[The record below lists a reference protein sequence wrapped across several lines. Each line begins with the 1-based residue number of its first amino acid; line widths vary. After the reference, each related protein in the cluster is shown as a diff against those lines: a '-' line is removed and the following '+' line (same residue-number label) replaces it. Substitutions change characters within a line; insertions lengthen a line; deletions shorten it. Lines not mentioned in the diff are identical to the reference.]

1 MVAELEAETEA
12 AAKEVEALFG
22 RYYGIAECLAST
34 QIIRDTTIEQVEGG
48 IANHRLFSSLLET
61 LRLIQEDNK
70 TDVTVIWTANI
81 ATGEVLQSDGQI
93 FSSSDID
100 ITSRD
105 WYKDVMQNN
114 KTILTA
120 VYKNINT
127 DDRIVTIASPVFVN
141 NEIKGIIGID
151 INIKNLTQILS
162 KVSVGETGYIT
173 LYDSE
178 NIILY
183 HPDNNLIDVSAKEA
197 NYSEN
202 MLTKIINK
210 EDTNTM
216 LYTRSGVNYYGSLKN
231 IDLIGYTM
239 LGIMPEAEFT
249 SQTNSILNILI
260 VGAIAC
266 GIVLTFVCLFIALSI
281 TKPLKR
287 LNNTVGMLADGNLDV
302 TVDVK
307 SRDEVSQLAY
317 NVQRI
322 VERLKEYILYIDEIS
337 SVLYQIG
344 EGNLSFK
351 LEQEYLGEFAKVKE
365 ALLNIKKTLTE
376 TLTSV
381 IQSAEQVNVGAGQIA
396 DGAQSLA
403 QGATEQ
409 ASAVQ
414 ELSSAVQELSLQA
427 TNEADKAVEAGKFLQ
442 YIKDEVEKSNNQMEL
457 MQKAM
462 DDISVQSN
470 TIRSIIKTIDDIAF
484 QTNILALNAAVEAAR
499 AGTAGKGFSVVA
511 DEVRN
516 LAGKSAEAAKKTNDL
531 IENSVL
537 AVKNGEDITKVT
549 ANSLVT
555 VLQETKKIVDTI
567 DEVANAYH
575 NQAGKLSEIAKGI
588 DQISDVVQTNSATA
602 EESAAASEELSS
614 QACAMNEQV
623 AHFKMDKS
631 L

>member
-1 MVAELEAETEA
+1 
-12 AAKEVEALFG
+12 
-22 RYYGIAECLAST
+22 
-34 QIIRDTTIEQVEGG
+34 
-48 IANHRLFSSLLET
+48 
-61 LRLIQEDNK
+61 
-70 TDVTVIWTANI
+70 
-81 ATGEVLQSDGQI
+81 
-93 FSSSDID
+93 
-100 ITSRD
+100 
-105 WYKDVMQNN
+105 
-114 KTILTA
+114 
-120 VYKNINT
+120 
-127 DDRIVTIASPVFVN
+127 
-141 NEIKGIIGID
+141 
-151 INIKNLTQILS
+151 
-162 KVSVGETGYIT
+162 
-173 LYDSE
+173 
-178 NIILY
+178 
-183 HPDNNLIDVSAKEA
+183 
-197 NYSEN
+197 
-202 MLTKIINK
+202 
-210 EDTNTM
+210 
-216 LYTRSGVNYYGSLKN
+216 
-231 IDLIGYTM
+231 M

-414 ELSSAVQELSLQA
+414 ELSLQA

-555 VLQETKKIVDTI
+555 VLQETQKIVDTI